1 MRQTGALDDQSAN
14 TALIFKK
21 GKVDWII
28 GEDYVSVDLRVKK
41 EQWARIRSRVIK

>member
-1 MRQTGALDDQSAN
+1 MRQAGTLDNRSAN

-21 GKVDWII
+21 GKIDWII

-41 EQWARIRSRVIK
+41 E